1 MNVVRRTFELDSETD
16 ARLQAIAATRGQD
29 VAAVVADAVA
39 LLDAVVPV
47 EGPDI
52 EEDIRRI
59 REYERTGQ
67 AVPLDDVKAWVESWD
82 SANELPRPKP
92 RKIT

>member
-16 ARLQAIAATRGQD
+16 ARLQAIAAARGQG
-29 VAAVVADAVA
+29 VASVVADAIA

>member
-16 ARLQAIAATRGQD
+16 ARLQAIAAARGQG
-29 VAAVVADAVA
+29 VASVVADAIA
-39 LLDAVVPV
+39 LLDAVVPL

-67 AVPLDDVKAWVESWD
+67 AVPLEDVKAWVESWD